1 MIKMDFNI
9 KVSTQPIVC
18 YETDSIEDVAKKMQ
32 QYEIGFLPV
41 ANKEKQIIGVIT
53 DRDIVIRAL
62 ANREKKNCQIKDYM
76 TKHVCAI
83 EKNKK
88 IKDAIQ
94 MMKKEKVTRLL
105 VSDEKKLVGIVSLFD
120 LMKDEEAKS
129 IFEALKD
136 MKRKETIVQMDAEID
151 EFYL

>member
-1 MIKMDFNI
+1 
-9 KVSTQPIVC
+9 
-18 YETDSIEDVAKKMQ
+18 
-32 QYEIGFLPV
+32 
-41 ANKEKQIIGVIT
+41 
-53 DRDIVIRAL
+53 
-62 ANREKKNCQIKDYM
+62 
-76 TKHVCAI
+76 
-83 EKNKK
+83 
-88 IKDAIQ
+88 
-94 MMKKEKVTRLL
+94 MKKEKVTRLL